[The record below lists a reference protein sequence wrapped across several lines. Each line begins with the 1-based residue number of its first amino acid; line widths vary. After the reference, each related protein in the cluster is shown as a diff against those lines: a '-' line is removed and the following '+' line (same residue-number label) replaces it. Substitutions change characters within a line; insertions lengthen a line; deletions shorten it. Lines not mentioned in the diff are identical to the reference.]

1 MNRTEAID
9 IMKVIVHMLEKKYDT
24 DRVEDAVDIAIKS
37 IEQVGCLTDR
47 PCEYCKNH
55 VDGRCAVWKCVFD
68 DELTEG
74 EE

>member
-37 IEQVGCLTDR
+37 IEQVGCLTGR
-47 PCEYCKNH
+47 PCDVCRFMTENGCNRW
-55 VDGRCAVWKCVFD
+55 DCVFK
-68 DELTEG
+68 G
-74 EE
+74 V

>member
-37 IEQVGCLTDR
+37 IEQVGCLTGR
-47 PCEYCKNH
+47 PCHACRFKTENGCSQF
-55 VDGRCAVWKCVFD
+55 KCVFK
-68 DELTEG
+68 G
-74 EE
+74 V